1 MVQWPKKI
9 PEKSIAGS
17 EEVNDFEEFDE
28 VEFARNPL
36 KRKMGKSLNKMMAD
50 PDMKD
55 DLAELHNGN
64 PSGAKSGLMGLRD
77 EMVNMMMG
85 TVRDVNERARKQDLA
100 DDNENDIVSVSEGKR
115 QQPIW
120 PGVIEGARTPVRERM
135 SRL

>member
-1 MVQWPKKI
+1 MAKKI
-9 PEKSIAGS
+9 PGKSIAGS

-28 VEFARNPL
+28 VEFARKPL

-64 PSGAKSGLMGLRD
+64 PSGAKSGLVRLRD

-115 QQPIW
+115 QQPI
-120 PGVIEGARTPVRERM
+120 
-135 SRL
+135 